1 MSALEKLS
9 PQAYLERERLSA
21 IKHEYTQGEVFA
33 MTGASPEHNLI
44 VMNIGASLHG
54 QLKQRPCRVYSS
66 DQRLQLNDGYVYP
79 DITVVCG
86 KPEFVD
92 GDNLRNPT
100 LIVEVLSPSTADY
113 DLGGK
118 FARYRLLNSLRNYLV
133 VAQDRMALMLY
144 SRQDDHRWL
153 LADITDP
160 AAVLDLPGIGCR
172 LAVADVYD
180 KVFEPES
187 GNESTNNAN

>member
-113 DLGGK
+113 DLGEGMEGMG
-118 FARYRLLNSLRNYLV
+118 S
-133 VAQDRMALMLY
+133 
-144 SRQDDHRWL
+144 
-153 LADITDP
+153 
-160 AAVLDLPGIGCR
+160 
-172 LAVADVYD
+172 
-180 KVFEPES
+180 
-187 GNESTNNAN
+187 